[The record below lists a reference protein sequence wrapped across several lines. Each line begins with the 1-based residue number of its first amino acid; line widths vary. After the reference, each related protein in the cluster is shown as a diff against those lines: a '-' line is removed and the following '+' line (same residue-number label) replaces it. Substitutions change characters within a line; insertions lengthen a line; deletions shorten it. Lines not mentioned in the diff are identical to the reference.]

1 MANSFETVDI
11 VITVGKWIGGL
22 LLTFLSFLARVFYK
36 NYTDLSAKV
45 EETSKE
51 IESRL
56 VDVENMQEN
65 HLLRNKGKH
74 AELLAEIETLRIET
88 TGRIEKIEELSELK
102 FQEIH
107 KDLETLKN
115 GQEKTNALLTQLITS
130 KK

>member
-1 MANSFETVDI
+1 MANDSFETVDV

-51 IESRL
+51 MESRL

-74 AELLAEIETLRIET
+74 AELIAKIETLEIEATNRIK
-88 TGRIEKIEELSELK
+88 RVEELSELK
-102 FQEIH
+102 FTEIH
-107 KDLETLKN
+107 KDLETIKES
-115 GQEKTNALLTQLITS
+115 QKETNNLLSRLIS
-130 KK
+130 KS